1 MKLPWQK
8 VCGVVCALCA
18 ASLAAAQ
25 DSGVSPIMQAQIR
38 PASAPAATY
47 YGVMTE
53 DDTDDV
59 EFMDDGQVDP
69 AAWLQPGARQ
79 PSLATSQPSGR
90 AAATAQ
96 RLARS
101 GLASAP
107 NMFGDLPMS
116 TAIVES
122 VNTAGG
128 AFAFRSNFTV
138 PLVGAS
144 RIGKISENDSP
155 IPRDRVFFNYNHF
168 QNVFQ
173 LSETPLFPPGPP
185 VVRQQS
191 IDRYVIGGE
200 KTFFDGWTSIEIR
213 MPLLGTIDTQLQSVG
228 LNAAGWGNLTAVFKS
243 LLYMDASTA
252 VGAGM
257 SVETPTGSSLF
268 TRIGAGNLQ
277 FVNQSTHLAPYV
289 GFVWSPGDPRWGWG
303 NGLFLTGFA
312 QMDIATASNTV
323 NVVNPDRTVAGAP
336 LGKLT
341 DQTLGFL
348 DLGGGYWV
356 YRDPYA
362 ERWTGL
368 AVVGELHYTTSM
380 TNADRIAGT
389 VAGNP
394 IILNATD
401 PRFDVLNG
409 TIGVQALMFD
419 ASSFRVAGVFPIGNE
434 NRRLFDSEIQFQ
446 FNRRF

>member
-1 MKLPWQK
+1 MNSLWR
-8 VCGVVCALCA
+8 VTVAVVAICFADGA
-18 ASLAAAQ
+18 FAQ
-25 DSGVSPIMQAQIR
+25 DEIVSPIMRTQVR
-38 PASAPAATY
+38 PAPAVD
-47 YGVMTE
+47 GL
-53 DDTDDV
+53 DDQAASLSDELFPDGDV
-59 EFMDDGQVDP
+59 EL
-69 AAWLQPGARQ
+69 ANWLQQPGA
-79 PSLATSQPSGR
+79 PPTLATSQPGSRR
-90 AAATAQ
+90 AATTS
-96 RLARS
+96 RLVGS
-101 GLASAP
+101 SLTSVP
-107 NMFGDLPMS
+107 NMFGDLPVS
-116 TAIVES
+116 TATIDTI
-122 VNTAGG
+122 NTAGG
-128 AFAFRSNFTV
+128 IFAFRGNFTV

-173 LSETPLFPPGPP
+173 LAETPLFPAGPP

-200 KTFFDGWTSIEIR
+200 KTFFDGWTSIEVR
-213 MPLLGTIDTQLQSVG
+213 MPLLGTIDTQLQSIG

-243 LLYMDASTA
+243 LLYMDGSTA

-268 TRIGAGNLQ
+268 NRIGSGPLQGNLQ
-277 FVNQSTHLAPYV
+277 FVNQSTHLAPYI

-312 QMDIATASNTV
+312 QIDTPTASNTV
-323 NVVNPDRTVAGAP
+323 NVVNPDRTIAGAP

-394 IILNATD
+394 IVLNAND

-419 ASSFRVAGVFPIGNE
+419 ASSFRVAGVFPLGNE
-434 NRRLFDSEIQFQ
+434 NRRLFDSEVQFQ